1 MKDETFLEN
10 IGIKIKI
17 LRTKQKLSQEDL
29 GLSANVE
36 RSYLGKIERGRQNPS
51 LLIIKHIAE
60 ALNVE
65 IQELLNFSF

>member
-1 MKDETFLEN
+1 MNDEIFLEN

-17 LRTKQKLSQEDL
+17 LRTKQKLSQEKLALNAD
-29 GLSANVE
+29 VE